1 MDKSSL
7 SLFNDK
13 DMFKSLIKQSYD
25 LETNKS
31 IVKHWSFNDESKTRW
46 IIDICLSAFDSS
58 FMEDKAKYPLNIA
71 NVFKTLISEVEDE
84 FVQLRIKLIFEKR
97 TSQYNDSSFFG
108 ILNNNKKSSSYNNK
122 STTVFQAIGVMTSL
136 LPDENSAGHE
146 LATFYLYQVRED
158 LSWILSFLEKNS
170 NQPLCENFLKRWSLL
185 FEGKLHKSNVWKK

>member
-46 IIDICLSAFDSS
+46 IIDICLSAFSYS
-58 FMEDKAKYPLNIA
+58 FNEKNPKYSLNIV
-71 NVFKTLISEVEDE
+71 NLFKTLISEVEDE
-84 FVQLRIKLIFEKR
+84 FVQLRIQLILKPTFHTTVFNTLYSNR
-97 TSQYNDSSFFG
+97 SN
-108 ILNNNKKSSSYNNK
+108 
-122 STTVFQAIGVMTSL
+122 STTVFQAIGALTSL